1 MHLECQA
8 FSARSYFYY
17 GNQYTCSLSYMSTDA
32 FVPKV
37 KPEHVVSFGD
47 AIFAFAITFM
57 TLAIDIPDLP
67 PNLTESE
74 LLSRLYEIYPQVES
88 YIISFAVISV
98 FWISYHQVFNFIKE
112 SHISVV
118 YLNLLFLLLITFLSI
133 TTSLVINYGSYQIPY
148 VIYCVVVIM
157 TSSLLAL
164 IWWYA
169 TKDYRL
175 VDKDIHPL
183 FVRGLMTNLLLVPFV
198 FAISIF
204 VSFFNLDV
212 AQYFWLIII
221 PLNIAVRRKYRH

>member
-1 MHLECQA
+1 MA
-8 FSARSYFYY
+8 TSAGSYFYY
-17 GNQYTCSLSYMSTDA
+17 GNYYIYALYRYMSTNA

-57 TLAIDIPDLP
+57 TLSIDIPDLP
-67 PNLTESE
+67 PNLTESQVV
-74 LLSRLYEIYPQVES
+74 SRLYEMYPQVES
-88 YIISFAVISV
+88 YIISFAVIAI
-98 FWISYHQVFNFIKE
+98 FWIAYHQIFNFIKE
-112 SHISVV
+112 SHISMV

-148 VIYCVVVIM
+148 VIYCIVVIM

-183 FVRGLMTNLLLVPFV
+183 LIRGIMVNLLLIPFV
-198 FAISIF
+198 FAISIL
-204 VSFFNLDV
+204 VSFFDLDV
-212 AQYFWLIII
+212 AQYFWLIIV

>member
-1 MHLECQA
+1 
-8 FSARSYFYY
+8 
-17 GNQYTCSLSYMSTDA
+17 MSTDA

-133 TTSLVINYGSYQIPY
+133 TTSLVISYGSYQIPY

-204 VSFFNLDV
+204 VSFFSLDV

>member
-1 MHLECQA
+1 
-8 FSARSYFYY
+8 
-17 GNQYTCSLSYMSTDA
+17 MSTNA
-32 FVPKV
+32 FVPKL
-37 KPEHVVSFGD
+37 KPEDVVSFGD

-74 LLSRLYEIYPQVES
+74 LLSRLYELYPQVES
-88 YIISFAVISV
+88 YIISFAVIAI

-112 SHISVV
+112 SHISMV

-133 TTSLVINYGSYQIPY
+133 TTSLVIDFGSYQIPY
-148 VIYCVVVIM
+148 VIFCVVVIM

-175 VDKDIHPL
+175 VDKDIHSFL
-183 FVRGLMTNLLLVPFV
+183 VRGIMVNLLLIPFV
-198 FAISIF
+198 FAISIL
-204 VSFFNLDV
+204 VSFFNLDI
-212 AQYFWLIII
+212 AQYLWLIIV
-221 PLNIAVRRKYRH
+221 PLSIAVRRKYRH

>member
-1 MHLECQA
+1 
-8 FSARSYFYY
+8 
-17 GNQYTCSLSYMSTDA
+17 MSTNS

-57 TLAIDIPDLP
+57 TLSIDIPDLP

-74 LLSRLYEIYPQVES
+74 LLSRLYEMYPKVED
-88 YIISFAVISV
+88 YIISFAVIAI
-98 FWISYHQVFNFIKE
+98 FWISYHQVFNFITR
-112 SHISVV
+112 SHISMV

-148 VIYCVVVIM
+148 VIFSVVVIM
-157 TSSLLAL
+157 TGSLLAL

-175 VDKDIHPL
+175 IDKDIHPL
-183 FVRGLMTNLLLVPFV
+183 LIRGIMINLLLVPFV
-198 FAISIF
+198 FAISIL
-204 VSFFNLDV
+204 VSFFNQDI
-212 AQYFWLIII
+212 AQYFWLIIV
-221 PLNIAVRRKYRH
+221 PLSIATRRKYRH

>member
-1 MHLECQA
+1 
-8 FSARSYFYY
+8 
-17 GNQYTCSLSYMSTDA
+17 MSTDA

-37 KPEHVVSFGD
+37 KPEHVISFGD
-47 AIFAFAITFM
+47 AIFAFAITLM
-57 TLAIDIPDLP
+57 TLSIDIPDLP

-74 LLSRLYEIYPQVES
+74 LLSRLYDMYPKVED
-88 YIISFAVISV
+88 YVISFAVIAI
-98 FWISYHQVFNFIKE
+98 FWISYHQVFNYITR

-133 TTSLVINYGSYQIPY
+133 TTSLVIDYGSYQISY

-157 TSSLLAL
+157 TSSLLLL

-183 FVRGLMTNLLLVPFV
+183 FVRGLMVNLLLVPFV
-198 FAISIF
+198 FGISIL
-204 VSFFNLDV
+204 VSFFDLNI
-212 AQYFWLIII
+212 AQYLWLIIV

>member
-1 MHLECQA
+1 
-8 FSARSYFYY
+8 
-17 GNQYTCSLSYMSTDA
+17 LSKDE

-37 KPEHVVSFGD
+37 KLEHVVSFGD

-74 LLSRLYEIYPQVES
+74 LLSRLYELYPQVES
-88 YIISFAVISV
+88 YIISFAVIAI

-112 SHISVV
+112 SHISMV

-148 VIYCVVVIM
+148 VIFCVVVIM

-175 VDKDIHPL
+175 VDKDIHPFL
-183 FVRGLMTNLLLVPFV
+183 VRGIMVNLLLIPFV
-198 FAISIF
+198 FAISIL
-204 VSFFNLDV
+204 VSFFNLDI
-212 AQYFWLIII
+212 AQYLWLIIV
-221 PLNIAVRRKYRH
+221 PLSIAVRRKYRH

>member
-1 MHLECQA
+1 
-8 FSARSYFYY
+8 
-17 GNQYTCSLSYMSTDA
+17 MSTDA

-88 YIISFAVISV
+88 YIISFAVISI

-204 VSFFNLDV
+204 VSFFSLDV

-221 PLNIAVRRKYRH
+221 PLNIAVRRRYRH